1 MAKEPIGMKPAQEK
15 AMAAIAE
22 TCATCDDFIRILK
35 AGGFDTSEIE
45 ARSEQLRKTA
55 DGMLAAQRDIR
66 EGK

>member
-1 MAKEPIGMKPAQEK
+1 MGPVGMKPAQEK
-15 AMAAIAE
+15 AMLAIAE

-55 DGMLAAQRDIR
+55 DGMLAISKALK
-66 EGK
+66 GSN